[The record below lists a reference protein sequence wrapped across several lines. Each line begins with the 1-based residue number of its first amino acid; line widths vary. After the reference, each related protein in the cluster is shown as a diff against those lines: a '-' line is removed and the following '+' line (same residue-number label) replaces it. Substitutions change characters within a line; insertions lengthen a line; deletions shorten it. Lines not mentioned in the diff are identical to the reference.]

1 VRQMEEEPEELE
13 DLLIEAMARINKREE
28 ADKIK
33 RNQFARTMKDVSEE
47 KDCPYMPLYGS
58 GD

>member
-1 VRQMEEEPEELE
+1 MEEEPEELE